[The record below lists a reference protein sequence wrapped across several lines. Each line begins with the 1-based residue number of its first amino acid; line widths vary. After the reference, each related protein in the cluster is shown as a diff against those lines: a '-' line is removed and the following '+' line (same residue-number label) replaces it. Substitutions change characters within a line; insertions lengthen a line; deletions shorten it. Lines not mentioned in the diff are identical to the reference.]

1 MAGTVA
7 RRNDAGTLEV
17 AGFDTYPALAD
28 GVAGLVDTLEDNVGD
43 GLKFTDLTRIT
54 VPTGGGT
61 SFEVV
66 DDLTGERDSV
76 RTITGVLVHWQHSRV
91 WWEAPKPGEPEI
103 SHEPPACSSVDGK
116 VPVAGGAFSDTGY
129 NANLNL
135 PVTQVTSNG
144 QVTHR
149 TCAACPM
156 NEWGSTHKEGRRGK
170 ACKQQI
176 LMYLLPPGEILPII
190 VSVSPTSLAI
200 IRNFMVKLSARHQ
213 AHHSGFVLEFSLK
226 RIEKSGSEPYSQLVP
241 KLVAVVDGMRKGRE
255 GPVPD
260 SPAHRALQYSRE
272 FAAALTVEDV
282 IAASTGSSG
291 ANGNGVIDA
300 DALPDDLGGDFAE
313 HEAEPALS

>member
-7 RRNDAGTLEV
+7 RRGDAGTLAV

-76 RTITGVLVHWQHSRV
+76 RTISGVLVHWQHSRV

-135 PVTQVTSNG
+135 PVTVVGKGTI
-144 QVTHR
+144 R

-176 LMYLLPPGEILPII
+176 LMYLLPPDEILPII

-200 IRNFMVKLSARHQ
+200 IRNFMVKLSARYQ
-213 AHHSGFVLEFSLK
+213 AHHSAFALEFSLK

-241 KLVAVVDGMRKGRE
+241 KLVAVLDGMRKGRE
-255 GPVPD
+255 GPVSD
-260 SPAHRALQYSRE
+260 SPAERALQYSRE
-272 FAAALTVEDV
+272 FAKALTVED
-282 IAASTGSSG
+282 IINASTGNGGVS
-291 ANGNGVIDA
+291 GNGVVNA
-300 DALPDDLGGDFAE
+300 DVLPDDLGGDFAE
-313 HEAEPALS
+313 HEAEPVLS

>member
-28 GVAGLVDTLEDNVGD
+28 GVAGLVDTLEDNVGE
-43 GLKFTDLTRIT
+43 GLRFTDLTRIT

-76 RTITGVLVHWQHSRV
+76 RTIVGALVHWQHSRT

-116 VPVAGGAFSDTGY
+116 VPVAGGAFSDSGY
-129 NANLNL
+129 NANLNI
-135 PVTQVTSNG
+135 PVEVAG
-144 QVTHR
+144 KGRIR
-149 TCAACPM
+149 TCAACPK
-156 NEWGSTHKEGRRGK
+156 NEWGSTHKEGRKGK

-176 LMYLLPPGEILPII
+176 LMYLLPPGEILPVI

-200 IRNFMVKLSARHQ
+200 IRNFMVKLSARFQ
-213 AHHSGFVLEFSLK
+213 AHHSAFVLEFSLK

-241 KLVAVVDGMRKGRE
+241 KLVGMLDGMRKGRE
-255 GPVPD
+255 GGPVPD
-260 SPAHRALQYSRE
+260 SPAERALQYSRE
-272 FAAALTVEDV
+272 FAAALTVED
-282 IAASTGSSG
+282 IIGASTGNGGS
-291 ANGNGVIDA
+291 GNGVVSDE
-300 DALPDDLGGDFAE
+300 ALPSDLGGDFAE
-313 HEAEPALS
+313 HEAEPVLS